1 MKFEEFNLDQ
11 NLLKGITEAGYSE
24 CLPVQVETLT
34 HTLKGKEVAVQS
46 QTGTGK
52 TAAFLISIFQD
63 FITDEN
69 TKNRRAMIIV
79 PTREL
84 AVQIEDEAK
93 LLAKHIDISIGSFYG
108 GVGYVQQEKMLR
120 NGVNIIIGTPGRIID
135 FNESGKLDFKML
147 DTLVIDEADRLFDMG
162 FYPDIS
168 KIVKRMGKKED
179 RRIMLFS
186 ATLSDR
192 VRHLAG
198 QYMNDPVEIEIE
210 SQKMTVDN
218 ISQKLYHV
226 GSDEKINLLLGILHR
241 EKPRNALIFTN
252 TKRMAVELS
261 DRLYNNGY
269 QSQYIIG
276 DLPQKK
282 RLQVI
287 EGLKN
292 GTIRYLVATDVA
304 ARGLHVD
311 DLELVVNYDL
321 PEDCENYVHRIGRTA
336 RAGKSGNAI
345 SLVCERFVFGL
356 ESIQSF
362 IDMDI
367 PVQAPDEDLFIKDQS
382 RGKRRPS
389 EVDRPRFEN
398 KRSSGRTAGG
408 RSGRPAR
415 SPERTERTAQR
426 SAKSGP
432 RRPERT
438 GQQAERKPVEKRQR
452 PAQKPAPVHA
462 QQPAARKHKQA
473 APETIAR
480 NEAPQRVSQ
489 VPPRPS
495 RKREAEQKKKFSL
508 RKILPGSKKKNLD
521 ERLEIYRKK
530 YGEDFKVVYD
540 SSKDKKWYESAPV
553 IGKIFKGE

>member
-69 TKNRRAMIIV
+69 IKTRRAMIIV

-93 LLAKHIDISIGSFYG
+93 LLAKHIDVSIGSFYG

-135 FNESGKLDFKML
+135 FNESGKLDFKIL

-198 QYMNDPVEIEIE
+198 QYMNDPVEIEVE
-210 SQKMTVDN
+210 SQQMTVDN

-389 EVDRPRFEN
+389 EADRPRFEN
-398 KRSSGRTAGG
+398 KRGSGRTAG

-438 GQQAERKPVEKRQR
+438 GQQAERKPAERRQR

-462 QQPAARKHKQA
+462 QQPAAR
-473 APETIAR
+473 
-480 NEAPQRVSQ
+480 
-489 VPPRPS
+489 
-495 RKREAEQKKKFSL
+495 
-508 RKILPGSKKKNLD
+508 
-521 ERLEIYRKK
+521 
-530 YGEDFKVVYD
+530 
-540 SSKDKKWYESAPV
+540 
-553 IGKIFKGE
+553 

>member
-1 MKFEEFNLDQ
+1 MKFEEFNLHQD
-11 NLLKGITEAGYSE
+11 LMKGISDAGFEE
-24 CLPVQVETLT
+24 CLPVQVETLS
-34 HTLKGKEVAVQS
+34 HTLKGREVAVQS

-63 FITDEN
+63 FAESEDV
-69 TKNRRAMIIV
+69 KKKRAMVIV

-84 AVQIEDEAK
+84 AVQIEKEAK
-93 LLAKHIDISIGSFYG
+93 IIGKHLDISIGSFYG
-108 GVGYVQQEKMLR
+108 GVGYVQQEKMLKS
-120 NGVNIIIGTPGRIID
+120 GVNVMIGTPGRIID
-135 FNESGKLDFKML
+135 FNESGKLDFRML
-147 DTLVIDEADRLFDMG
+147 DILVIDEADRLFDMG

-168 KIVKRMGKKED
+168 KIMKRMGNKEN
-179 RRIMLFS
+179 RKVMLFS

-210 SQKMTVDN
+210 PEQMTVDK
-218 ISQKLYHV
+218 IAQRLYHV
-226 GSDEKINLLLGILHR
+226 GSDEKLNLLLGLLHR

-282 RLQVI
+282 RLQII

-321 PEDCENYVHRIGRTA
+321 PEDCESYVHRIGRTA
-336 RAGKSGNAI
+336 RAGKSGKAV

-356 ESIQSF
+356 DSIQSF
-362 IDMDI
+362 INMDI
-367 PVQAPDEDLFIKDQS
+367 PVQTPDEELFMKDQS
-382 RGKRRPS
+382 RGKPRPS
-389 EVDRPRFEN
+389 DRDRVRVDN
-398 KRSSGRTAGG
+398 KRRTAKPSQ
-408 RSGRPAR
+408 RSGQKQSRQGA
-415 SPERTERTAQR
+415 ERKKPSHA
-426 SAKSGP
+426 G
-432 RRPERT
+432 
-438 GQQAERKPVEKRQR
+438 GQQAGKKPSQKSAAASRPADNSSPKRRKPV
-452 PAQKPAPVHA
+452 
-462 QQPAARKHKQA
+462 PAATAPSTGIERKKA
-473 APETIAR
+473 AASAR
-480 NEAPQRVSQ
+480 KKTAAEVSQ
-489 VPPRPS
+489 VPPKPE
-495 RKREAEQKKKFSL
+495 KPVKKESGKKLSL
-508 RKILPGSKKKNLD
+508 KSILPGSRKKNLD
-521 ERLEIYRKK
+521 ERLEMYRKK

-540 SSKDKKWYESAPV
+540 SSEEKKWYKSAPV
-553 IGKIFKGE
+553 IRKLFK

>member
-69 TKNRRAMIIV
+69 IKTRRAMIIV

-93 LLAKHIDISIGSFYG
+93 LLAKHIDVSIGSFYG

-135 FNESGKLDFKML
+135 FNESGKLDFKIL

-198 QYMNDPVEIEIE
+198 QYMNDPVEIEVE
-210 SQKMTVDN
+210 SQQMTVDN

-292 GTIRYLVATDVA
+292 GTIRYLVAT
-304 ARGLHVD
+304 
-311 DLELVVNYDL
+311 
-321 PEDCENYVHRIGRTA
+321 
-336 RAGKSGNAI
+336 
-345 SLVCERFVFGL
+345 
-356 ESIQSF
+356 
-362 IDMDI
+362 
-367 PVQAPDEDLFIKDQS
+367 
-382 RGKRRPS
+382 
-389 EVDRPRFEN
+389 
-398 KRSSGRTAGG
+398 
-408 RSGRPAR
+408 
-415 SPERTERTAQR
+415 
-426 SAKSGP
+426 
-432 RRPERT
+432 
-438 GQQAERKPVEKRQR
+438 
-452 PAQKPAPVHA
+452 
-462 QQPAARKHKQA
+462 
-473 APETIAR
+473 
-480 NEAPQRVSQ
+480 
-489 VPPRPS
+489 
-495 RKREAEQKKKFSL
+495 
-508 RKILPGSKKKNLD
+508 
-521 ERLEIYRKK
+521 
-530 YGEDFKVVYD
+530 
-540 SSKDKKWYESAPV
+540 
-553 IGKIFKGE
+553 

>member
-69 TKNRRAMIIV
+69 TKTRRAMIIV

-93 LLAKHIDISIGSFYG
+93 LLAKHIDVSIGSFYG

-198 QYMNDPVEIEIE
+198 QYMNDPVEIEVE

-218 ISQKLYHV
+218 ISQTLYHV

-398 KRSSGRTAGG
+398 KRSSGRTAG

-415 SPERTERTAQR
+415 SPERTERTTQR

-438 GQQAERKPVEKRQR
+438 GQQADRKPAEKRQR
-452 PAQKPAPVHA
+452 PAQKPVPVHA
-462 QQPAARKHKQA
+462 QQPAARKHKQT
-473 APETIAR
+473 APETVAR

-495 RKREAEQKKKFSL
+495 RKRNVEPKKKFSL
-508 RKILPGSKKKNLD
+508 KKILPGSKKKNLD
-521 ERLEIYRKK
+521 DRLEMYRKK

>member
-1 MKFEEFNLDQ
+1 MKFEEFSLHENIM
-11 NLLKGITEAGYSE
+11 KGINEAGFE
-24 CLPVQVETLT
+24 KCLPVQVETLS
-34 HTLKGKEVAVQS
+34 HTLKGREVAVQS

-63 FITDEN
+63 FIESDDV
-69 TKNRRAMIIV
+69 KGKRAMVIV

-84 AVQIEDEAK
+84 AVQIEKEAK
-93 LLAKHIDISIGSFYG
+93 MLGQHLDITVGSFYG
-108 GVGYVQQEKMLR
+108 GVGYVQQEKMLKS
-120 NGVNIIIGTPGRIID
+120 GVNVMIGTPGRIID
-135 FNESGKLDFKML
+135 FNESGKLDFRML

-168 KIVKRMGKKED
+168 KIMKRMGKKEN
-179 RRIMLFS
+179 RKVMLFS

-198 QYMNDPVEIEIE
+198 QYMNDPVEIAIE
-210 SQKMTVDN
+210 PEQMTVEK

-226 GSDEKINLLLGILHR
+226 GSDEKLNLLLGLLHR

-282 RLQVI
+282 RLKII

-321 PEDCENYVHRIGRTA
+321 PEDCESYVHRIGRTA
-336 RAGKSGNAI
+336 RAGKTGKAV

-356 ESIQSF
+356 DSIQSF
-362 IDMDI
+362 INMDI
-367 PVQAPDEDLFIKDQS
+367 PVQAPEEELFVRDQS
-382 RGKRRPS
+382 RGKPRPS
-389 EVDRPRFEN
+389 DRDGLRIDN
-398 KRSSGRTAGG
+398 KRRTSKPSERSRQNKPGRG
-408 RSGRPAR
+408 
-415 SPERTERTAQR
+415 
-426 SAKSGP
+426 
-432 RRPERT
+432 
-438 GQQAERKPVEKRQR
+438 AERKKPSHAGSKPPAEK
-452 PAQKPAPVHA
+452 PAQKPAAKSKPAHDPGHKRKKPA
-462 QQPAARKHKQA
+462 PAATAPSTGMERKRTATSVKKRPA
-473 APETIAR
+473 AE
-480 NEAPQRVSQ
+480 VSQ
-489 VPPRPS
+489 VPPKPVKQEEKES
-495 RKREAEQKKKFSL
+495 GKKLSFKS
-508 RKILPGSKKKNLD
+508 ILPRSRKKNLD
-521 ERLEIYRKK
+521 DRLEMYRKK

-540 SSKDKKWYESAPV
+540 SSEEKKWYKSAPI
-553 IGKIFKGE
+553 IGKLFK